1 MLSYIHT
8 LYSACL
14 LSPKEGRKEE
24 YAELHRLQNFTHV
37 ARCATI
43 GEIRSRMRHSPQNK
57 LVIPWII
64 DNHDRTL
71 RIRLVH
77 LPTATIARKQNC
89 HRLDDIQQR
98 KNKRKKKKNNGVLR
112 KSFSI
117 LRHCRD
123 HARCVQ
129 CHRFDRNDHESEH
142 ARNFLYNTYAITRRS
157 MHTYKWKKRKKKTRY
172 NWEKKI
178 LHIQYPRIIKIE
190 IVLWYHLS
198 SRIIK
203 NVFLMN

>member
-98 KNKRKKKKNNGVLR
+98 KNKRKKKKTMEYFGNRFQFYATVATMLAAY
-112 KSFSI
+112 SVIDSI
-117 LRHCRD
+117 ETTTK
-123 HARCVQ
+123 V
-129 CHRFDRNDHESEH
+129 
-142 ARNFLYNTYAITRRS
+142 NTLAIFFITHTRS
-157 MHTYKWKKRKKKTRY
+157 QGEACIHTNEKREKKKPDIIEKKRFFIY
-172 NWEKKI
+172 NI
-178 LHIQYPRIIKIE
+178 RVLSRSRLCFGII
-190 IVLWYHLS
+190 
-198 SRIIK
+198 SRRELLK
-203 NVFLMN
+203 MYF